1 MKTMRNH
8 YAAIRMTKI
17 QNTDDTRWWQGCGTT
32 GIFILAAGKANGIPM
47 LEDSLASF
55 FFFFFK
61 QNETYSY
68 YVAQQL
74 CSLVFIQMN

>member
-55 FFFFFK
+55 FFFFLNK
-61 QNETYSY
+61 MEHTLIMWPNNCVPWYLSK
-68 YVAQQL
+68 
-74 CSLVFIQMN
+74 

>member
-55 FFFFFK
+55 FFFFLNK
-61 QNETYSY
+61 MKHTLIMWPNNCVPWYLSK
-68 YVAQQL
+68 
-74 CSLVFIQMN
+74 